1 MAYDNNTK
9 DASGKSINDYK
20 ADYAAAAARNDA
32 KGMKAAN
39 DAANAIRTANGGT
52 AQVASNDIA
61 KVQGG
66 GRSGMVT
73 EPDKWDRGT
82 SSSSGGSGSHVSGR
96 DTSAIGSGA
105 VYQGGAGTVVM
116 HEKQMASYDN
126 NTKDASGKSINDYK
140 ADYAAAAARNDADA
154 MQAANDAANA
164 IRTAHGDTA
173 QSAKGDIEKVR
184 NGGVSG
190 MVTHPELWDDGDT
203 VAGEARASLV
213 MGGEDRPRA
222 TTPTVSPLTNRAPD
236 LQATLDKWLAAA
248 QEQARR
254 QADYAV
260 SQGVNELQRAEED
273 AKAQFQTQ
281 RNQIA
286 ATEVKASDNQALYNE
301 RRGDRGGIGAAQYDA
316 IANTAAQNQLAVNQ
330 AQVKL
335 STDTAR
341 QIADLRAQ
349 GEFQK
354 ADALLSLSQTYLQQL
369 ISIQQWGAEFNLS
382 VDQFNKQ
389 LEQWNNE
396 FEVKVADLLGEYRGA
411 QTLASQSLDLQR
423 RAQSFDEEYRTAGLT
438 GIFRGGQTL
447 ESRKMLADS
456 GYALA
461 ASGVMPSES
470 QRAAL
475 QELYGYDANAVDA
488 LVQTAKLAEQAKIT
502 PSRTQG
508 DSSGEKKTSGISL
521 TTAKEMAEAGH
532 FTEES
537 VEKLRAAG
545 YSDAYLEDQYGYRP
559 NSADSTDV
567 KFGSGI
573 STKAPAGFSRSEWDN
588 VVYVV
593 GRYLKNQQTAEAL
606 AYFDSVSERL
616 NKEQWNTLAE
626 LFASYNVSAAPPV
639 YY

>member
-1 MAYDNNTK
+1 
-9 DASGKSINDYK
+9 
-20 ADYAAAAARNDA
+20 
-32 KGMKAAN
+32 MKAAN

-66 GRSGMVT
+66 GQSGMVT

-82 SSSSGGSGSHVSGR
+82 SSSSGGSGTHVSGG

-190 MVTHPELWDDGDT
+190 MVTHPELWDDRDT
-203 VAGEARASLV
+203 VAGEARAPLV
-213 MGGEDRPRA
+213 MGGEDRLRA
-222 TTPTVSPLTNRAPD
+222 TAPTVSPLTNRAPD

-286 ATEVKASDNQALYNE
+286 ATEAKASDNQALYNE

-475 QELYGYDANAVDA
+475 QELYGYDTNAVA
-488 LVQTAKLAEQAKIT
+488 GLVQTAQLAQQARIT
-502 PSRTQG
+502 PSKAPSNSPDEEDVPDVKVSPSQWLAYQGFTTYEDAYDALLLQGFDEDVADRRAKAYIKEIAPTAADYDTYHGVYRTLLTIKQTQG
-508 DSSGEKKTSGISL
+508 IAAAQAKFYRDVSGSIE
-521 TTAKEMAEAGH
+521 
-532 FTEES
+532 F
-537 VEKLRAAG
+537 
-545 YSDAYLEDQYGYRP
+545 SDAQMKDL
-559 NSADSTDV
+559 
-567 KFGSGI
+567 K
-573 STKAPAGFSRSEWDN
+573 KL
-588 VVYVV
+588 V
-593 GRYLKNQQTAEAL
+593 GLK
-606 AYFDSVSERL
+606 
-616 NKEQWNTLAE
+616 
-626 LFASYNVSAAPPV
+626 
-639 YY
+639 

>member
-1 MAYDNNTK
+1 MAVTSYDKENLSAQQQAGIAAATERWNEATARGDHDAAK
-9 DASGKSINDYK
+9 AAHAQAEAIRNSAGYTSDASGKYSGSYSDSS
-20 ADYAAAAARNDA
+20 DDS
-32 KGMKAAN
+32 
-39 DAANAIRTANGGT
+39 GG
-52 AQVASNDIA
+52 
-61 KVQGG
+61 
-66 GRSGMVT
+66 
-73 EPDKWDRGT
+73 
-82 SSSSGGSGSHVSGR
+82 SSSGGSSRAQNGWSSGTFNGSVKQSGTYTAEQQAIINQMNANSTQWWMASSAAEQAELHRQNERLAQQLRDSGVSVDENAAAGSWSVDGR
-96 DTSAIGSGA
+96 TTQQVVQSGYA
-105 VYQGGAGTVVM
+105 RTGAG
-116 HEKQMASYDN
+116 
-126 NTKDASGKSINDYK
+126 
-140 ADYAAAAARNDADA
+140 AA
-154 MQAANDAANA
+154 
-164 IRTAHGDTA
+164 
-173 QSAKGDIEKVR
+173 
-184 NGGVSG
+184 
-190 MVTHPELWDDGDT
+190 
-203 VAGEARASLV
+203 
-213 MGGEDRPRA
+213 
-222 TTPTVSPLTNRAPD
+222 TPTVSPLTNRAPD
-236 LQATLDKWLAAA
+236 LQATLDRWLAAA

-286 ATEVKASDNQALYNE
+286 ATEAKASDNQALYNE

-423 RAQSFDEEYRTAGLT
+423 RAQSFDEEYKTAGLT
-438 GIFRGGQTL
+438 GIFRGGRTL

-508 DSSGEKKTSGISL
+508 DSSGEQKTSGISL